1 MILNRYLVNN
11 VFSYTLGLSSIFLLI
26 IVSSRSIQYFEQ
38 VAKGEIPAEIVF
50 LVILYRTPEFL
61 ELILPLSFFTAVILC
76 LGKFSSTNELTVF
89 KQNGFTENRLVILL
103 FLPAL
108 FITSLTFLIAFWI
121 TPNLEEKADHLLD
134 SRSSIDIFYSYKP
147 KEFYGINENLYLYAK
162 EKDNNQL
169 KSIFIS
175 DKSNHEE
182 EVILFS
188 KSLEILEEKKLF
200 KLRDGIQ
207 LTTSSDNVLEELRF
221 KEATFPIH
229 SPQNLTSDLVAL
241 ESIYLKE
248 LDRKVSISIL
258 PLLTLL
264 IAVSFSQLSQR
275 QGRYSR
281 LVPLLIFYLLYLSLI
296 LFFAAQSDTNL
307 SSFFLLLISHLF
319 VILFSFLLFIKRRHS

>member
-162 EKDNNQL
+162 EKDNNQ
-169 KSIFIS
+169 
-175 DKSNHEE
+175 
-182 EVILFS
+182 
-188 KSLEILEEKKLF
+188 
-200 KLRDGIQ
+200 
-207 LTTSSDNVLEELRF
+207 EL
-221 KEATFPIH
+221 
-229 SPQNLTSDLVAL
+229 LVAVD
-241 ESIYLKE
+241 ST
-248 LDRKVSISIL
+248 D
-258 PLLTLL
+258 
-264 IAVSFSQLSQR
+264 
-275 QGRYSR
+275 
-281 LVPLLIFYLLYLSLI
+281 
-296 LFFAAQSDTNL
+296 
-307 SSFFLLLISHLF
+307 
-319 VILFSFLLFIKRRHS
+319 